1 MAPQGTQDENKQS
14 KNNTIYVGLHYAQT
28 NTTEINKTWALL
40 QTLEG
45 REELNIVLWGNRNGP
60 QKADT

>member
-28 NTTEINKTWALL
+28 NTTEINKT
-40 QTLEG
+40 
-45 REELNIVLWGNRNGP
+45 
-60 QKADT
+60 